1 MDNGTSGPI
10 TDLEVDVYAVDSNG
24 KRSPDR
30 CRPAKGN
37 VSLRDLFRELL
48 TDGLSGTLDAI
59 GTRAQSIYSPM
70 PWGMQGVPPQLGSY
84 GGMMAAHAAH
94 SPQLSQVLQWA
105 QQQMLDRFPQVMRR
119 GEAARVLFT
128 ADEEVEVRANIQF
141 ADEVGDLWRRRHGQL
156 PEPVLEGE

>member
-10 TDLEVDVYAVDSNG
+10 TDLEVDVYTVDRNG
-24 KRSPDR
+24 ERSPDR

-37 VSLRDLFRELL
+37 VSLRDLFRELF

-59 GTRAQSIYSPM
+59 GTRAQSMYSPM
-70 PWGMQGVPPQLGSY
+70 PWGMQGVPQQLGSY
-84 GGMMAAHAAH
+84 GGMMAGHAAN
-94 SPQLSQVLQWA
+94 SPQLSGVLQWA
-105 QQQMLDRFPQVMRR
+105 QQQMLDRFPQVVRR
-119 GEAARVLFT
+119 GESARVLYT
-128 ADEEVEVRANIQF
+128 VDGDVEVRADILF